1 MDTLSYKT
9 LSASKET
16 ADKQWFVVDA
26 EGQTLGRMVSK
37 VAKVLRG
44 KYKTNFTPHA
54 DCGDYV
60 IILNAGKIV
69 MTGMKMTDREI
80 FSYTGYPGGQRRISP
95 KEMLAKDETSVVRH
109 ALKGM
114 LPKNKLGAAI
124 LKNCYIYA
132 GSEHD
137 QEAQKPKALNLND
150 LK

>member
-16 ADKQWFVVDA
+16 ADKKWFVVDA